1 MSAVLGALG
10 GIGGGLLSAI
20 GSIGSVLID
29 IAKYLFEIVAKM
41 ANWFMEN
48 PEKGLVGVGILWAL
62 LSP

>member
-1 MSAVLGALG
+1 MSAILGALG

-20 GSIGSVLID
+20 GGIGAVLVD
-29 IAKYLFEIVAKM
+29 IAKYLFEIVVKM
-41 ANWFMEN
+41 ANWFIEN